1 MSEAKEGEECA
12 EGEGEEGIEEREED
26 VRLKALSEALE
37 AEKRRSDDYLTRLK
51 YMQADF
57 ENLKKRLNREMEEAR
72 RFSNER
78 LIVELLMIVDE
89 LEVAVKSGRS
99 SKSVRA
105 VVDGVEMTLKKLR
118 KILENEQVSP
128 IESVGRLFDPTK
140 HDAVSRVE
148 RKDVED
154 GKIVEEVR
162 KGYIMR
168 GKVIRPSSV
177 KIAVNPPSE
186 TKPESETDE
195 QEEIQ

>member
-1 MSEAKEGEECA
+1 MSEAKEGEESV
-12 EGEGEEGIEEREED
+12 EGEGEESIEEQGKD
-26 VRLKALSEALE
+26 VQFEALPEALE
-37 AEKRRSDDYLTRLK
+37 AEKRRSEEYLTRLK

-57 ENLKKRLNREMEEAR
+57 ENLKKRLNREIEEAR

-89 LEVAVKSGRS
+89 LEAAVQSGRS
-99 SKSVRA
+99 SKSVKA

-118 KILENEQVSP
+118 KILENEQVST

-140 HDAVSRVE
+140 HDAVSRIE
-148 RKDVED
+148 RKDIED
-154 GKIVEEVR
+154 GKIVEELR

-177 KIAVNPPSE
+177 RIAVNPPSE
-186 TKPESETDE
+186 TKPENETDE